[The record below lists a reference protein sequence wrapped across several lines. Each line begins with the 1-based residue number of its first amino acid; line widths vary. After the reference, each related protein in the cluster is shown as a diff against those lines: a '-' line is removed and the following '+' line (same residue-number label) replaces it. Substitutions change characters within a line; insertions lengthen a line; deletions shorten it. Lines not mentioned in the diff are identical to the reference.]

1 MAAKPSEKKPEVTDE
16 AGGEAGEAAPAKS
29 KKKLLLIAV
38 PVVLLAIGAGGWFSG
53 AIPKLLGKKPV
64 AGEMAAGGGP
74 EVPDFVDIPEILTNL
89 NVASKRPSYVKLH
102 AKLEIAGKADEVLV
116 QQSMPRILDMF
127 QTYLRDLRP
136 EELKGSIGSYRL
148 REELV
153 NRASIAAAPARI
165 NDVLFVEMV
174 VE

>member
-1 MAAKPSEKKPEVTDE
+1 
-16 AGGEAGEAAPAKS
+16 
-29 KKKLLLIAV
+29 
-38 PVVLLAIGAGGWFSG
+38 
-53 AIPKLLGKKPV
+53 
-64 AGEMAAGGGP
+64 
-74 EVPDFVDIPEILTNL
+74 
-89 NVASKRPSYVKLH
+89 VKLH